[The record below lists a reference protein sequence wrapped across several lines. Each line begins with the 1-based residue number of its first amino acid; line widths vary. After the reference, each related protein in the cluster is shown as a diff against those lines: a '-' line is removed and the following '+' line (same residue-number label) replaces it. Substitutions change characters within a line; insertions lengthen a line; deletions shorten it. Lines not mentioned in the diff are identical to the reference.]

1 MSLYTEKGHP
11 VPDNAAI
18 AHRSEDGRDQALSE
32 HLRNVAQRA
41 GEFAAAFGA
50 EGWGRASGL
59 LHDDGKA
66 SPAFQRRIR
75 GAAIRVDHST
85 PGAKYATENL
95 KAPKGFSKFLAYCVA
110 GHHSGLPD
118 GNAGDDETCLTRR
131 LARGEPGSGY
141 LAAEL
146 PSTFES
152 PPIPRPPAPL
162 EQRGF
167 AGAFFVRMVFS
178 CLVDADF
185 LDTEAFLQPEKAEK
199 RPTSVDLAA
208 LKQRLDTYLSELRA
222 KAEPTE
228 VNRLRARILDESRAA
243 ARLAPGLFSLTVPTG
258 GGKTLSSMAFA
269 LEHAL
274 LHGLRR
280 IIYVIPYTSIIEQTA
295 QVFRHIFGS
304 EAVLE
309 HHSNFVQENEGGD
322 DEIEERRRL
331 VAQNWDASI
340 VVTTNVQF
348 FESFFANRT
357 SKTRKLHNVAKSVV
371 ILDEAQMLP
380 VPVLR
385 PTMEMIRE
393 LSGRYGVSLVLCTA
407 TQPAL
412 SSNDDFRGGL
422 DGVREMM
429 STPLHL
435 EPAFARVRERR
446 LGTTTDVDIAELM
459 LAQKQSLCVV
469 NTKKHA
475 RLLFQ
480 ALGEAQGRFHL
491 SAAMCPA
498 HRSRVLGSSAGPA
511 AGSIRRRLTDGEPCR
526 VVSTQLVEA
535 GVDVDFPV
543 VIRAM
548 AGIDSI
554 VQAAGRCNREGKV
567 SQGGQ
572 LYVFTPEEGR
582 SARVFRQNVQIAEL
596 VLQGRESRVLD
607 SETVRAYFKELYWV
621 KDQGGGLDREGIMP
635 LFVPAGVSGDFP
647 FKTVAGLYRIIAD
660 QQVPIIVPYDDKAA
674 GLCEQLRYNTM
685 PGSILRQ
692 LQPYTVQVYP
702 SARAALKG
710 SGYVEGLQDD
720 SYFVLTPLGKK
731 EVYDEQFGLNT
742 VVPSF
747 MQPENL
753 MVDDQ

>member
-11 VPDNAAI
+11 VPDDAAI
-18 AHRSEDGRDQALSE
+18 AHRSEEGRDQALSE

-41 GEFAAAFGA
+41 GEFAAVFGA
-50 EGWGRASGL
+50 ESWGRASGL

-75 GAAIRVDHST
+75 GASVRVDHST

-95 KAPKGFSKFLAYCVA
+95 KAPKGFGKLLAYCVA

-152 PPIPRPPAPL
+152 PPIPKPPAPQS
-162 EQRGF
+162 QRGF

-199 RPTSVDLAA
+199 RPTSLDLAA
-208 LKQRLDTYLSELRA
+208 LKQRLDIYLSELCA
-222 KAEPTE
+222 KAELTE

-243 ARLAPGLFSLTVPTG
+243 AHLAPGLFSLTVPTG

-295 QVFRHIFGS
+295 QVFRYIFGS

-393 LSGRYGVSLVLCTA
+393 SQRPLWREPGPVYSYSACALLERRFQRRPGRREGDDEHAAPLGTGLRASSREKARNDNGRRYRGVDAGPEAEPLRRQYKEARATLVSSSRRGRRAISPFRRHVPCA
-407 TQPAL
+407 SL
-412 SSNDDFRGGL
+412 SSPRQFSRPGGGQHSAEADRQRALPGREHSACRGG
-422 DGVREMM
+422 
-429 STPLHL
+429 
-435 EPAFARVRERR
+435 
-446 LGTTTDVDIAELM
+446 
-459 LAQKQSLCVV
+459 
-469 NTKKHA
+469 
-475 RLLFQ
+475 
-480 ALGEAQGRFHL
+480 
-491 SAAMCPA
+491 
-498 HRSRVLGSSAGPA
+498 
-511 AGSIRRRLTDGEPCR
+511 
-526 VVSTQLVEA
+526 
-535 GVDVDFPV
+535 
-543 VIRAM
+543 
-548 AGIDSI
+548 
-554 VQAAGRCNREGKV
+554 GRCGLSRGH
-567 SQGGQ
+567 
-572 LYVFTPEEGR
+572 PRDGR
-582 SARVFRQNVQIAEL
+582 H
-596 VLQGRESRVLD
+596 
-607 SETVRAYFKELYWV
+607 
-621 KDQGGGLDREGIMP
+621 
-635 LFVPAGVSGDFP
+635 
-647 FKTVAGLYRIIAD
+647 
-660 QQVPIIVPYDDKAA
+660 
-674 GLCEQLRYNTM
+674 
-685 PGSILRQ
+685 
-692 LQPYTVQVYP
+692 
-702 SARAALKG
+702 
-710 SGYVEGLQDD
+710 
-720 SYFVLTPLGKK
+720 
-731 EVYDEQFGLNT
+731 
-742 VVPSF
+742 
-747 MQPENL
+747 
-753 MVDDQ
+753 